1 MDNQP
6 SPVKIMFQILQCL
19 HHLVMLQDDAG
30 PAVSSAFDQKA
41 KELGRFVRP
50 AMPTTDLSDK
60 IKSINLAWAFEIRST
75 LLTHYRTQLDFLS
88 GSLKAWNLS
97 AADCAQTKLKAKDW
111 AKRNF
116 GRKLKPKT
124 LSDFDNRIKQIFA
137 PPKSTPPPPTA
148 RPPRVLGHATPVSI
162 ADIQPVTGVNNAPR
176 TQSYSDATKS
186 PPPRSTS
193 PQPSTSHSTKSS
205 PTRSRPSLSKSPFR
219 AKVTKFP
226 PLGHKKHSVEE
237 LKKNWEI
244 PKVMKDILMIGTS
257 NFSRIPGI
265 TRDDAQVL
273 SYPGLKL
280 QTLIHLLKFFKYG
293 PKSPN
298 PGRKP
303 QKVVISCGLNDRT
316 LAPSTTEVLLRKII
330 SETQRNFPGSK
341 IFLAQVAF
349 SSKLPTSEQQNLKLF
364 NDKIKHLAHKMNI
377 KFIPYIP
384 ASQFEVGSDNIHWT
398 EKCALAHLDH
408 FFQHLN

>member
-1 MDNQP
+1 MDRRQP

-30 PAVSSAFDQKA
+30 PADSSAFDQKA

-50 AMPTTDLSDK
+50 AMPTSDLSDK

-75 LLTHYRTQLDFLS
+75 LMTHYRTQLDFLS

-97 AADCAQTKLKAKDW
+97 ATDCAQAKIKAKDW

-116 GRKLKPKT
+116 GRKLKPNT
-124 LSDFDNRIKQIFA
+124 LSNFDRRIQQIFA
-137 PPKSTPPPPTA
+137 PPKSAPA
-148 RPPRVLGHATPVSI
+148 AHSGNAPRVLGHATPVII
-162 ADIQPVTGVNNAPR
+162 ADIQPVPAASNAPG
-176 TQSYSDATKS
+176 TQSYSEATKS
-186 PPPRSTS
+186 PPPKPTTPRSSTS
-193 PQPSTSHSTKSS
+193 KSS
-205 PTRSRPSLSKSPFR
+205 PPRSRPSLSKSPFR

-226 PLGHKKHSVEE
+226 ALGHKKNSVQE

-244 PKVMKDILMIGTS
+244 PKVMKDILMIGSS

-265 TRDDAQVL
+265 TRSDAQIL

-280 QTLIHLLKFFKYG
+280 QSLLHLLRFFNYG
-293 PKSPN
+293 PGSSN

-303 QKVVISCGLNDRT
+303 KKVVFSCGLNDRS
-316 LAPSTTEVLLRKII
+316 LAPSTTEASLRKII
-330 SETQRNFPGSK
+330 IEAQRMFPGSE
-341 IFLAQVAF
+341 IYLAQIAF
-349 SSKLPTSEQQNLKLF
+349 SSKLPSFEQDNLRFF
-364 NDKIKHLAHKMNI
+364 NDKMKTLANKTNV
-377 KFIPYIP
+377 KCIPCIP
-384 ASQFEVGSDNIHWT
+384 ASQFELGKDHIHWT